1 MILEASEK
9 SIQYNLFF
17 KIYFPIAMCLTKL
30 RVEVEQWE
38 DEGVFL
44 VSRLSVESVPA
55 GDVVQEERDEEDTC
69 SDGKRDNL
77 ALIVRDHSPIIS
89 LPTNRSSIVQ
99 FGHQDDVCVGI
110 EGGQEDVEN

>member
-1 MILEASEK
+1 
-9 SIQYNLFF
+9 
-17 KIYFPIAMCLTKL
+17 MCFTKL

-69 SDGKRDNL
+69 IDGMGD
-77 ALIVRDHSPIIS
+77 VVTSWHDSGFIS
-89 LPTNRSSIVQ
+89 NPMNYGNQSISSIKSNVQ
-99 FGHQDDVCVGI
+99 FGHEDDVCEGV

>member
-1 MILEASEK
+1 
-9 SIQYNLFF
+9 
-17 KIYFPIAMCLTKL
+17 MCFTKL

-69 SDGKRDNL
+69 VDRMGENIAVIIK
-77 ALIVRDHSPIIS
+77 HPSPIVIP
-89 LPTNRSSIVQ
+89 LPINRSSIVQ
-99 FGHQDDVCVGI
+99 FGHQADVCVGV
-110 EGGQEDVEN
+110 EGGQEAVEN

>member
-1 MILEASEK
+1 
-9 SIQYNLFF
+9 
-17 KIYFPIAMCLTKL
+17 MCFTKL

-55 GDVVQEERDEEDTC
+55 GDVVQEKRAEEDTC
-69 SDGKRDNL
+69 KDRMGVVTVLVIPCLSSK
-77 ALIVRDHSPIIS
+77 IS
-89 LPTNRSSIVQ
+89 SFSSIIQ
-99 FGHQDDVCVGI
+99 FGHQDDVCEGV

>member
-1 MILEASEK
+1 
-9 SIQYNLFF
+9 
-17 KIYFPIAMCLTKL
+17 MCFTKL

-69 SDGKRDNL
+69 L
-77 ALIVRDHSPIIS
+77 FQS
-89 LPTNRSSIVQ
+89 LPSAPLYSLVTRLMSV
-99 FGHQDDVCVGI
+99 
-110 EGGQEDVEN
+110 

>member
-1 MILEASEK
+1 
-9 SIQYNLFF
+9 
-17 KIYFPIAMCLTKL
+17 MCFTKL

-69 SDGKRDNL
+69 VDRMGDVDT
-77 ALIVRDHSPIIS
+77 VRLPSPCLSIQIS
-89 LPTNRSSIVQ
+89 SFSSIVQ
-99 FGHQDDVCVGI
+99 FGHQADVCVGV

>member
-1 MILEASEK
+1 
-9 SIQYNLFF
+9 
-17 KIYFPIAMCLTKL
+17 MCFTKL

-69 SDGKRDNL
+69 VDRMGVVNKL
-77 ALIVRDHSPIIS
+77 VFPCLPIPIIS
-89 LPTNRSSIVQ
+89 ISSIIQ
-99 FGHQDDVCVGI
+99 FGHQADVCEGV

>member
-1 MILEASEK
+1 
-9 SIQYNLFF
+9 
-17 KIYFPIAMCLTKL
+17 MCFTKL

-55 GDVVQEERDEEDTC
+55 GDVVQEERDEEETC
-69 SDGKRDNL
+69 VDGMRDNI
-77 ALIVRDHSPIIS
+77 AV
-89 LPTNRSSIVQ
+89 LPFQCLSIPFSSFSSIVQ
-99 FGHQDDVCVGI
+99 FGHQADVCEGV

>member
-1 MILEASEK
+1 
-9 SIQYNLFF
+9 
-17 KIYFPIAMCLTKL
+17 MCFTKL

-69 SDGKRDNL
+69 VHRMGVVTVLPFLCLS
-77 ALIVRDHSPIIS
+77 IPIS
-89 LPTNRSSIVQ
+89 SFSSIVQ
-99 FGHQDDVCVGI
+99 FGHQDDVCEGV

>member
-1 MILEASEK
+1 
-9 SIQYNLFF
+9 
-17 KIYFPIAMCLTKL
+17 MCFTKL

-69 SDGKRDNL
+69 VDRMRNNL
-77 ALIVRDHSPIIS
+77 SLIIRHPSPIIP
-89 LPTNRSSIVQ
+89 LCILGSSIVQ
-99 FGHQDDVCVGI
+99 FGHQADVCEGV

>member
-1 MILEASEK
+1 
-9 SIQYNLFF
+9 
-17 KIYFPIAMCLTKL
+17 MCFTKL

-69 SDGKRDNL
+69 IDRMSDNL
-77 ALIVRDHSPIIS
+77 TLIVRLPS
-89 LPTNRSSIVQ
+89 LCFMIPLCILGSSNVQ
-99 FGHQDDVCVGI
+99 FGHQFDVCEGV

>member
-1 MILEASEK
+1 
-9 SIQYNLFF
+9 
-17 KIYFPIAMCLTKL
+17 MCFTKL

-55 GDVVQEERDEEDTC
+55 GDVVQKERDEEDTC
-69 SDGKRDNL
+69 IDGMGDDVTSIDDL
-77 ALIVRDHSPIIS
+77 DFISIPCIIT
-89 LPTNRSSIVQ
+89 LFSSNVQ
-99 FGHQDDVCVGI
+99 FGHQADVCEGV

>member
-69 SDGKRDNL
+69 VDGTGEVTIL
-77 ALIVRDHSPIIS
+77 PSCLSIIIFS
-89 LPTNRSSIVQ
+89 FSSIIQ
-99 FGHQDDVCVGI
+99 FGHQADVCVGV
-110 EGGQEDVEN
+110 EGWQEDVEN

>member
-55 GDVVQEERDEEDTC
+55 LR
-69 SDGKRDNL
+69 
-77 ALIVRDHSPIIS
+77 
-89 LPTNRSSIVQ
+89 
-99 FGHQDDVCVGI
+99 
-110 EGGQEDVEN
+110 

>member
-55 GDVVQEERDEEDTC
+55 GDVVQEERDEEETC
-69 SDGKRDNL
+69 VDGMRFDLTLIIRDKYTFFTVPL
-77 ALIVRDHSPIIS
+77 
-89 LPTNRSSIVQ
+89 
-99 FGHQDDVCVGI
+99 
-110 EGGQEDVEN
+110 

>member
-1 MILEASEK
+1 
-9 SIQYNLFF
+9 
-17 KIYFPIAMCLTKL
+17 MCFTKL

-55 GDVVQEERDEEDTC
+55 GDVVQEERDEEETC
-69 SDGKRDNL
+69 IDGMRYDL
-77 ALIVRDHSPIIS
+77 PLIVRHQSLCIMIPLPI
-89 LPTNRSSIVQ
+89 LGSSIVQ
-99 FGHQDDVCVGI
+99 FGHQADVCVGV